1 MARFPAWIGD
11 LRQAR
16 RVFLVATV
24 IGAVLFYF
32 RWAEGTRIREVE
44 SNGIEAIA
52 TVEGATRTTRGTS
65 ESYTLRLV
73 WRDARGITQSDENVR
88 ISNAF
93 AREIFSAGKIIRST
107 VRIKYLPH
115 SMPIVLEDAS
125 YRQWKEEDLVGWLGA
140 GIACVGAVGF
150 GVTAFMLG
158 RRRRREEA
166 TAA

>member
-1 MARFPAWIGD
+1 MARFLAWIGD

-24 IGAVLFYF
+24 IGAGLFYF
-32 RWAEGTRIREVE
+32 RWSEVTRIREVE
-44 SNGIEAIA
+44 SNGIEAVA

-73 WRDARGITQSDENVR
+73 WRDARGITQSDDKVR

-93 AREIFSAGKIIRST
+93 AREIFSAGKIVRGT

-115 SMPIVLEDAS
+115 SMPVVLEDAP

-150 GVTAFMLG
+150 GVTTFMLG